1 MKLEK
6 LTLLF
11 PVIKGREIFSANIFP
26 PDNAKA
32 IKAAENPKIAII
44 PIQSIRRLDKPRIMV
59 WITGTA
65 PAIIIFLD
73 YFLIP
78 A

>member
-11 PVIKGREIFSANIFP
+11 PVIKGREIFNANIFP

-44 PIQSIRRLDKPRIMV
+44 PIQFYSTPR
-59 WITGTA
+59 
-65 PAIIIFLD
+65 
-73 YFLIP
+73 
-78 A
+78 